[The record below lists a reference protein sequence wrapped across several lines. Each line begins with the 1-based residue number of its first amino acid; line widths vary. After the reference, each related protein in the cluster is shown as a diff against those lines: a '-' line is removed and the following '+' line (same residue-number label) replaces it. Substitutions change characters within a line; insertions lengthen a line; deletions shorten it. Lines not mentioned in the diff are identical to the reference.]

1 MEVRLSKLSVYA
13 VRAAEDGDLPAIAD
27 IYNDAVL
34 NSTATFDTEP
44 ATLAESEQWLRDRSH
59 PYAVLVAERGGE
71 VVGWAALKPF
81 ASKPAYRFTAENTV
95 YVRSDMQGGG
105 IGALLLARLLA
116 AAAENGFR
124 TGIARIAAP
133 NPASVRLHRRFG
145 FRRVGV
151 EREVGRKFDRWLDV
165 VVMQKALAE

>member
-1 MEVRLSKLSVYA
+1 MEVRLPRSSAYT

-27 IYNDAVL
+27 INNDAVL

-44 ATLAESEQWLRDRSH
+44 TTLAESEQWLRDRSH
-59 PYAVLVAERGGE
+59 PYAVLVAEGGGE
-71 VVGWAALKPF
+71 VVGWAAIKPF
-81 ASKPAYRFTAENTV
+81 ASRPAYRFTAEDTV
-95 YVRSDMQGGG
+95 YVRADMRGKGVG
-105 IGALLLARLLA
+105 KALLGRLLE

-124 TGIARIAAP
+124 TVIARIAAP

-151 EREVGRKFDRWLDV
+151 EREVGRKFGRWLDV

>member
-1 MEVRLSKLSVYA
+1 MEVRPPKPSVYT
-13 VRAAEDGDLPAIAD
+13 VRAADDGDLPAIAD

-44 ATLAESEQWLRDRSH
+44 STPAESEQWLRDRSH
-59 PYAVLVAERGGE
+59 PYAVLVAEGGGE
-71 VVGWAALKPF
+71 VVGWAAIKPYV
-81 ASKPAYRFTAENTV
+81 SKPAYRSTAESTV
-95 YVRSDMQGGG
+95 YVRADMRGKGVG
-105 IGALLLARLLA
+105 RALLGRLLEVA
-116 AAAENGFR
+116 AQNGFH
-124 TGIARIAAP
+124 TVIARISAP
-133 NPASVRLHRRFG
+133 NPTSVRLHRRFG